1 MRLDV
6 LIFGGG
12 AAGLW
17 CLERFRRAGY
27 TAFVLESRALGGG
40 QTIQAQG
47 IIHGGGKYAL
57 RGVRDFAAVRATK
70 EMPALWRRC
79 LAGGMEPRL
88 NGTRI
93 LSERCYL
100 WLPRGSLVAS
110 LQSWGFM
117 PILAH
122 SGLLATRPQKVER
135 EAWPEALRGSA
146 IAVYALNEQVIS
158 TGTFLQALA
167 AKHQDFTFLYDSKA
181 LRFAGGEVEIG
192 GHALRPRAI
201 VLAAGEGNAALLRKA
216 AIDGDLMQRRP
227 LCMVL
232 LKGMLPPLFGHC
244 IAGGKTS
251 LTVTTPAEGIWQVGG
266 EIAERLARE
275 ENDERA
281 RSEAIKEIRRGL
293 PSVDLSGVEVALYR
307 ATRAE
312 ATTADHRRPSG
323 VHISQVTPQITVG
336 WPTKLALVPV
346 LAEEVFLSV
355 NEQLKEPA
363 DGSGNS
369 SLAWPKPPLARYPWE
384 EAEWFPAR

>member
-27 TAFVLESRALGGG
+27 SAVVLESTALGSG

-70 EMPALWRRC
+70 DMPEVWRRC
-79 LAGGMEPRL
+79 LSGDVEPRL
-88 NGTRI
+88 NGATI
-93 LSERCYL
+93 LAERCYL
-100 WLPRGSLVAS
+100 WLPRGSLAAS
-110 LQSWGFM
+110 VQSWGLM
-117 PILAH
+117 PILAQ
-122 SGLLATRPQKVER
+122 SGLLATRPRKVEPA
-135 EAWPEALRGSA
+135 AWPEALRDSA
-146 IAVYALNEQVIS
+146 VAVYGLDEQVIS
-158 TGTFLQALA
+158 TGTFLHALA
-167 AKHQDFTFLYDSKA
+167 AKQQESVFLYDAKA
-181 LRFAGGEVEIG
+181 ARFTDDEVEIG
-192 GHALRPRAI
+192 GTRLRPRAI

-216 AIDGDLMQRRP
+216 GVDGDLMQRRP
-227 LCMVL
+227 LCMTL
-232 LKGMLPPLFGHC
+232 LKGNLPPLFGHC

-251 LTVTTPAEGIWQVGG
+251 LTVTAPANGIWQVGG

-293 PSVDLSGVEVALYR
+293 PAVDLSAGEIALYR
-307 ATRAE
+307 AVRAE
-312 ATTADHRRPSG
+312 AATSSRRRPSG
-323 VHISQVTPQITVG
+323 VHISQVTRRITVA

-346 LAEEVFLSV
+346 LAEEVFASV
-355 NEQLKEPA
+355 SAQLEKPEGGRLHAPP
-363 DGSGNS
+363 D
-369 SLAWPKPPLARYPWE
+369 WPKPPLARYPWE
-384 EAEWFPAR
+384 EAEWFSAR

>member
-1 MRLDV
+1 
-6 LIFGGG
+6 
-12 AAGLW
+12 
-17 CLERFRRAGY
+17 
-27 TAFVLESRALGGG
+27 
-40 QTIQAQG
+40 
-47 IIHGGGKYAL
+47 
-57 RGVRDFAAVRATK
+57 
-70 EMPALWRRC
+70 
-79 LAGGMEPRL
+79 
-88 NGTRI
+88 
-93 LSERCYL
+93 
-100 WLPRGSLVAS
+100 
-110 LQSWGFM
+110 
-117 PILAH
+117 
-122 SGLLATRPQKVER
+122 
-135 EAWPEALRGSA
+135 
-146 IAVYALNEQVIS
+146 
-158 TGTFLQALA
+158 
-167 AKHQDFTFLYDSKA
+167 
-181 LRFAGGEVEIG
+181 
-192 GHALRPRAI
+192 
-201 VLAAGEGNAALLRKA
+201 
-216 AIDGDLMQRRP
+216 
-227 LCMVL
+227 MVL

>member
-17 CLERFRRAGY
+17 CLDRFRRAGY
-27 TAFVLESRALGGG
+27 SAIVLESRALGSG

-57 RGVRDFAAVRATK
+57 RGVRDFAAAQATK
-70 EMPALWRRC
+70 EMPELWRRC
-79 LAGGMEPRL
+79 LAGDMEPRL

-110 LQSWGFM
+110 MQSWGFM
-117 PILAH
+117 PMLAQ
-122 SGLLATRPQKVER
+122 SGLLATRPQKVEPA
-135 EAWPEALRGSA
+135 AWPEALRGSA
-146 IAVYALNEQVIS
+146 TAVYALSEQVIS
-158 TGTFLQALA
+158 TGTFLQSLA
-167 AKHQDFTFLYDSKA
+167 AKHREFIFLYDPLA
-181 LRFAGGEVEIG
+181 MRFAGGEVEIG
-192 GHALRPRAI
+192 GSSLSPRAI
-201 VLAAGEGNAALLRKA
+201 VLAAGEGNAALLHNA
-216 AIDGDLMQRRP
+216 GIDGDLMQRRP

-232 LKGMLPPLFGHC
+232 LKGALPPLFGHC

-251 LTVTTPAEGIWQVGG
+251 LTVTAAAEGIWQVGG

-281 RSEAIKEIRRGL
+281 QTEALKEIRHGL
-293 PSVDLSGVEVALYR
+293 PAVDLSTVEIALYR
-307 ATRAE
+307 AVRAE
-312 ATTADHRRPSG
+312 AATADQRRPSG
-323 VHISQVTPQITVG
+323 VHISQVTPRITLA

-346 LAEEVFLSV
+346 LAEEVFVSV
-355 NEQLKEPA
+355 SKKLKKPESNNPDA
-363 DGSGNS
+363 PPG
-369 SLAWPKPPLARYPWE
+369 WPKPALARYPWE